1 MTMPTIIDYPAHGSG
16 RGRLYEPDAVTV
28 EVAPEAPVL
37 SLEEAR
43 AHLRQDPWPGGD
55 PAKPDAMGHPDDPQ
69 IMDLVAAATGE
80 IEGPNGWLGRSI
92 MPRTLSVSLER
103 LSPVLLPLPPAL
115 EVLTVNAEQPGG
127 GWTFLDDE
135 QYRLEPDGL
144 HAAFLPA
151 RGVVWPTGRAII
163 TYRAGYEQDA
173 DALPIAELA
182 TIRTWI
188 KLRLTDLYTN
198 GGTLSKMGEA
208 PFAAYLLTNLRVR

>member
-1 MTMPTIIDYPAHGSG
+1 MTMPTLVDYPAHGSG
-16 RGRLYEPDAVTV
+16 RGRLYEPDAVVVTP
-28 EVAPEAPVL
+28 PELPVL
-37 SLEEAR
+37 SLEQAR
-43 AHLRQDPWPGGD
+43 AHLRQEPWPGGD
-55 PAKPDAMGHPDDPQ
+55 PEKPDEMGHPDDSQ

-103 LSPVLLPLPPAL
+103 LEPILLPLPPTL
-115 EVLTVNAEQPGG
+115 EVVSVNAEQAGG
-127 GWTFLDDE
+127 GWQFVDAD

-144 HAAFLPA
+144 HMALLPA
-151 RGVVWPTGRAII
+151 RGVRWPSGRAVV

-173 DALPIAELA
+173 DGLPNAELA
-182 TIRTWI
+182 IIRTWV